1 MQKSFI
7 HDNHTET
14 KPKPHEKHT
23 QKHTL
28 VNCKSISYGEKNTNA
43 PGVVSFLV
51 RFSTVNLYRSDLLYI
66 YWGELVC
73 TNETTH
79 EIFVFIVFFSHVG
92 IYVSNFY
99 NDFFSVCFVWFRL
112 VFRVIF
118 IGGSIEN
125 IVCNLCLFQALF
137 IYAMF

>member
-1 MQKSFI
+1 MGTGFKKISRGFL
-7 HDNHTET
+7 TEEE
-14 KPKPHEKHT
+14 KKNRPKV
-23 QKHTL
+23 TL
-28 VNCKSISYGEKNTNA
+28 GLLKRIWSYLIPYWKQML
-43 PGVVSFLV
+43 LV
-51 RFSTVNLYRSDLLYI
+51 
-66 YWGELVC
+66 
-73 TNETTH
+73 
-79 EIFVFIVFFSHVG
+79 FVFIVFFSHIS